1 MAHNAGIQMHGSR
14 KPLNQVQPVQQT
26 KKPMMKERLK
36 KLLAKKNFLD
46 KKTVKWLENQG
57 LINTNI

>member
-14 KPLNQVQPVQQT
+14 KPLNNVQPIQQ
-26 KKPMMKERLK
+26 KNKHMMKERLK
-36 KLLAKKNFLD
+36 KLLSKKNFLD
-46 KKTVKWLENQG
+46 KRTVKWLENQG